1 MRDVI
6 VEELERFI
14 GAEGLWRA
22 DELQLMV
29 ERLRAEP
36 DDVCHRLAASLAAV
50 QRMVEDGRLATR
62 LVADIEGV
70 VYPRL
75 WKVMEAVWD
84 ELPTSELSNRATVLD
99 QRLAPLVGP
108 PR

>member
-1 MRDVI
+1 MRHAV

-14 GAEGLWRA
+14 GDQALWRP
-22 DELQLMV
+22 DELQTMV
-29 ERLRAEP
+29 ARLRTEP
-36 DDVCHRLAASLAAV
+36 DEISHRLAATLEAV
-50 QRMVEDGRLATR
+50 LDRLRAGPLPTR

-84 ELPTSELSNRATVLD
+84 ELPASELCNRATVLD
-99 QRLAPLVGP
+99 RRLAPLVVGSS
-108 PR
+108 